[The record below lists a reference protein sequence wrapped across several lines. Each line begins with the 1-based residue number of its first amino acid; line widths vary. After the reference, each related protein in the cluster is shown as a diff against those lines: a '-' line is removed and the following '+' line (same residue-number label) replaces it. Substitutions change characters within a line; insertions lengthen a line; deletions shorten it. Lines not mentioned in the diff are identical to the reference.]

1 MNIVPEQFADLL
13 QDDKKVYAS
22 LATTMKD
29 GSPQVT
35 LVWFNTDGTHILV
48 NSAKGRTKDKNMRQ
62 RPYVAVLLVD
72 PQNPY
77 RFIQIRG
84 KVVDFT
90 ELGAKE
96 HIDALNLKYRG
107 EPNYPGSPD
116 EVRVIFKIHPEHVIV
131 RG

>member
-1 MNIVPEQFADLL
+1 MNIIPEQYADLL
-13 QDDKKVYAS
+13 QDERRVYAS

-48 NSAKGRTKDKNMRQ
+48 NSASGRTKDKNMRQ
-62 RPYVAVLLVD
+62 RPKVALLLVD

-84 KVVDFT
+84 MVT
-90 ELGAKE
+90 EVTEIGARE
-96 HIDALNLKYRG
+96 HIDVLNMKYRG
-107 EPNYPGSPD
+107 EPTYPGSLD
-116 EVRVIFKIHPEHVIV
+116 EKRIIFKITPERVTC

>member
-1 MNIVPEQFADLL
+1 MNFIPDQYADLL
-13 QDDKKVYAS
+13 QDDRKVYAS

-35 LVWFNTDGTHILV
+35 LVWFNTDGTHILI
-48 NSAKGRTKDKNMRQ
+48 NSARGRTKDKNMRL
-62 RPYVAVLLVD
+62 RPNVALLLVD

-84 KVVDFT
+84 KVTDFT
-90 ELGAKE
+90 EIGARD

-116 EVRVIFKIHPEHVIV
+116 EERIIFKITPEHVTYH
-131 RG
+131 G